1 MSKAIDNLQAAMQ
14 KAMAGRPAIGGF
26 PYLAETLRAAGVKI
40 NEWNL
45 PSCQSLYIT
54 DNGPVVMQG
63 LPLVTGLADVPA
75 FNKDAVIHALR
86 EDQAGRTTFPDFLV
100 AIWNAG
106 VVRYVADFS
115 GRQVTYFGYNDESYV
130 EAYPEVTVS

>member
-1 MSKAIDNLQAAMQ
+1 MSQAIDNLQQAMQ
-14 KAMAGRPAIGGF
+14 KAMADRPAVGGF
-26 PYLAETLRAAGVKI
+26 PYLAETLRTAGVKI

-45 PSCQSLYIT
+45 PSCQSLYFT

-86 EDQAGRTTFPDFLV
+86 E
-100 AIWNAG
+100 
-106 VVRYVADFS
+106 S
-115 GRQVTYFGYNDESYV
+115 GGKNN
-130 EAYPEVTVS
+130 VS

>member
-14 KAMAGRPAIGGF
+14 KAMAGRPAVGGF

-45 PSCQSLYIT
+45 PSCQSLYFT

-63 LPLVTGLADVPA
+63 LPLVTGFADVPA

-106 VVRYVADFS
+106 VVRYIADFS

>member
-14 KAMAGRPAIGGF
+14 KAMAGRPAVGGF

-106 VVRYVADFS
+106 VVRYIADFS